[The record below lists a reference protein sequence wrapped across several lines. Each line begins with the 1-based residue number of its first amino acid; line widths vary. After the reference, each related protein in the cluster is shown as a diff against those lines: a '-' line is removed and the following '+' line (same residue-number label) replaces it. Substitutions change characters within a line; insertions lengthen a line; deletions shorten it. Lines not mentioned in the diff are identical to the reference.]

1 MTHDAGQTILEGNFD
16 LARLV
21 EHGEAV
27 QAGHSFEA
35 VYDAFR
41 THKYEFVAVV
51 EGRRYVGM
59 VSRGHVGFLC
69 QRVAVS
75 SPSRPAYAS
84 PMQVETSRAVS
95 THE

>member
-41 THKYEFVAVV
+41 THKYEFVAVDGPISD
-51 EGRRYVGM
+51 EGLRYAESLG
-59 VSRGHVGFLC
+59 
-69 QRVAVS
+69 
-75 SPSRPAYAS
+75 
-84 PMQVETSRAVS
+84 
-95 THE
+95 